1 MKKKVT
7 IQDIADALGISRNT
21 VSKAI
26 NNTEGLAEATRERIL
41 QKAVEMGYKQF
52 SYVGTLSGITA
63 PGTGVAQRAS
73 GFHGEIAL
81 LTKSY
86 LGQSHFAHLMLD
98 KFQQELAQLGYIL
111 STHRVNQEDLD
122 NHTLPITFVRE
133 RASAIVCIEM
143 FDRTYNEM
151 ICGLGLPV
159 LFVDSP
165 TRRYGDPLRAD
176 LLLMD
181 NTTGITKLVNEMLA
195 AGRKKIG
202 HIGDYDHCQSFYER
216 YAAFRCAMMMEGVP
230 VDEQCCIK
238 TNHHREM
245 HEALSSLSQLPD
257 VFICAN
263 DFVAVEAIQAL
274 RELGKSVPEDVMI
287 CGFDDAPVSRMIS
300 PALTTIHI
308 HTQIMA
314 FSAAHLLM
322 SRLEEP
328 SLDYRVV
335 HTETTLIHRD
345 STKF

>member
-1 MKKKVT
+1 MKNQKLNTQQYPVPALREELRLQANQVT
-7 IQDIADALGISRNT
+7 ARLSRSVARLTSCENQPCL
-21 VSKAI
+21 
-26 NNTEGLAEATRERIL
+26 EYAEEV
-41 QKAVEMGYKQF
+41 Q
-52 SYVGTLSGITA
+52 
-63 PGTGVAQRAS
+63 
-73 GFHGEIAL
+73 
-81 LTKSY
+81 
-86 LGQSHFAHLMLD
+86 
-98 KFQQELAQLGYIL
+98 FQQELAQLGYIL

-151 ICGLGLPV
+151 ICELGLPV

-165 TRRYGDPLRAD
+165 TRCYGDSLAAD

-181 NTTGITKLVNEMLA
+181 NTTGITRLVNEMLA
-195 AGRKKIG
+195 AGKNKIG
-202 HIGDYDHCQSFYER
+202 YIGDYDHCQSFYER

-230 VDEQCCIK
+230 TEEQHCIK
-238 TNHHREM
+238 TNYHKEM
-245 HEALSSLSQLPD
+245 YESLSALPQLPD
-257 VFICAN
+257 LFICAN

-274 RELGKSVPEDVMI
+274 RKLGKSVPEDVMV

-300 PALTTIHI
+300 PTLTTIHI

-335 HTETTLIHRD
+335 HTETTLIRRD